1 MGRGTVGWSPE
12 LAYAVGLI
20 ATDGNLGRRTA
31 TISMV
36 SKDIDLLETMRRCL
50 DVETQIR
57 PHRGGYSKRCH
68 RLAWRDRWRRID
80 PRVHGSLPCKEE
92 RTLHLRSSLRVDR
105 LCESTIRSPI
115 RPVGRPRIGW
125 ILAAWFPSGFA
136 TRMLVAGGVLELAD
150 NGASKALA
158 RKGVG
163 VQIPSPPPLPS
174 LTQASRDLY
183 REASRGAVAQLGEHK
198 AGSLGVRGSNP
209 LSSTILQASDGRR
222 RCQIF

>member
-1 MGRGTVGWSPE
+1 MGRGTVGWSPK

-68 RLAWRDRWRRID
+68 RLAWRDRWRRIN

-105 LCESTIRSPI
+105 LYVSIIS
-115 RPVGRPRIGW
+115 
-125 ILAAWFPSGFA
+125 
-136 TRMLVAGGVLELAD
+136 
-150 NGASKALA
+150 
-158 RKGVG
+158 
-163 VQIPSPPPLPS
+163 
-174 LTQASRDLY
+174 ASRQFDP
-183 REASRGAVAQLGEHK
+183 RSDRSDAH
-198 AGSLGVRGSNP
+198 
-209 LSSTILQASDGRR
+209 ASDGSTRR
-222 RCQIF
+222 GFLRVSPHVCLSPGACWNWQTMGPQKPLPARA